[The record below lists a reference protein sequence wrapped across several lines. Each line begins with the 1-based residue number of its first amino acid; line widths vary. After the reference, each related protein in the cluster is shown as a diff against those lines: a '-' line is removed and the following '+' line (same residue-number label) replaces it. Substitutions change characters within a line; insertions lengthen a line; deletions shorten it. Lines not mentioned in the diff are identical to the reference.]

1 MGELAIILKVSRRQ
15 WRWVAGGILLGI
27 AVFAANALLMAVSGW
42 FIASMALAGVAKTSF
57 NYFIPSAAIR
67 GLAIARTV
75 GRYGERLVTHSAA
88 LRVLSDLRV
97 WLFLRLEPLSPAILD
112 RYSSGEL
119 SGRLR
124 SDVDAMENLYLRI
137 IAPLFIGGLSI
148 LLSTAFVAIWCR
160 SAAVALLFS
169 LLLTGIFL
177 PLMAKRI
184 ADEPGR
190 RSAEL
195 TVELRSMFADGL
207 QGGAELVLLG
217 AEERHAGQVSRAS
230 YELVSAQE
238 ELARGAAFTL
248 AGGLF
253 SAGTGV
259 LAVLL
264 CTAVAFSVQQIDGPQ
279 LVMLLLFSAAA
290 FEGAAGLPTALQLL
304 PAVKESARRIAE
316 ISSTPPPILEPAVS
330 APLPAGFDLVMRNV
344 SFSYEGSKPALREF
358 NLEIPSGGRV
368 ALVGPSG
375 VGKSTVAD
383 LLLRFREYGGSI
395 TLGGHELR
403 DYAGDDLRMLTAAA
417 RQNSHLFNATIRENI
432 VLSRPDAGEDDIRE
446 VLHVAALDEWV
457 ASLPQ
462 GLETRVGEG
471 GSSVSGGEARRI
483 SLARAL
489 LKDAPILVL
498 DEPTEGL
505 DCATEQ
511 LVVNRLQQRI
521 KGKSLL
527 LITHRPACLELVDSV
542 INMG

>member
-1 MGELAIILKVSRRQ
+1 MGELATILNVSRRQ
-15 WRWVAGGILLGI
+15 WRWIAGGILLGI

-42 FIASMALAGVAKTSF
+42 FIASMALAGVAKASF

-67 GLAIARTV
+67 ALAIARTV
-75 GRYGERLVTHSAA
+75 GRYGERLVSHSAA
-88 LRVLSDLRV
+88 LRVLSDLRL
-97 WLFLRLEPLSPAILD
+97 WLFLRLEPLSPAIFD

-137 IAPLFIGGLSI
+137 IAPLCTGAFSI

-160 SAAVALLFS
+160 SAAAALLVALILA
-169 LLLTGIFL
+169 GIFL
-177 PLMAKRI
+177 PLMARRI

-217 AEERHAGQVSRAS
+217 AEERHAEHVARAS
-230 YELVSAQE
+230 AELVSTQE

-259 LAVLL
+259 LAVLV
-264 CTAVAFSVQQIDGPQ
+264 CTAVAFSAQQIDGPQ

-290 FEGAAGLPTALQLL
+290 FEGAAGLPAALHLL
-304 PAVKESARRIAE
+304 PAVKESARRLAE
-316 ISSTPPPILEPAVS
+316 ISSTLLPVLEPATPS
-330 APLPAGFDLVMRNV
+330 PLPEEFGLVLRGV
-344 SFSYEGSKPALREF
+344 SFSHDPSRPLLRDF
-358 NLEIPSGGRV
+358 NLELPPGGGV

-375 VGKSTVAD
+375 AGKSTVAD

-403 DYAGDDLRMLTAAA
+403 YYAGDDLRRLIAAV
-417 RQNSHLFNATIRENI
+417 RQDSHLFNATIRENI
-432 VLSRPDAGEDDIRE
+432 VLSRPDADEDEIRE
-446 VLHVAALDEWV
+446 VLYVAALDEWV

-462 GLETRVGEG
+462 GVETSVGEG
-471 GSSVSGGEARRI
+471 GSAVSGGEARRI

-489 LKDAPILVL
+489 LKNAPILIL

-511 LVVNRLQQRI
+511 LVVKRLQQHL

-542 INMG
+542 ISMG